1 VEMDYVDEYLNH
13 LSVERGLSSNSVEA
27 YSHDLC
33 RFFSWSQDKPVAAVS
48 AEDLRS
54 HMAWLRGEGI
64 SARSVARAV
73 SAIRGY
79 FRYLLEEEI
88 LDHDPTALLDRPKL
102 AKSLPGVLTREE
114 VERLLTAPDLDNLE
128 GRRDRAMLE
137 MLYAAGL
144 RVSELTG
151 LSLND
156 VDLMA
161 GVVRAFGK
169 GSKERLVPIGEE
181 AANRVRDYLVAA
193 RPVFARGSNTDAL
206 FLSRRGKGLT
216 RQAVWYRI
224 KMYCLLAGIG
234 GKISPHTF
242 RHSFATHLLEGGAD
256 LRAVQ
261 AMLGHADISTTQIYT
276 HMDRARLREEY
287 DRYHPR
293 SGAVPSPAKEDP

>member
-1 VEMDYVDEYLNH
+1 MDYVDEYLNH
-13 LSVERGLSSNSVEA
+13 LVIERGLSHNSVTA

-33 RFFSWSQDKPVAAVS
+33 RFFSWAREKPPDQVA
-48 AEDLRS
+48 AEDLRE
-54 HMAWLRGEGI
+54 HLVWLRREGI
-64 SARSVARAV
+64 SARSMTRAM

-79 FRYLLEEEI
+79 FRFLLEEEI
-88 LDHDPTALLDRPKL
+88 INHDPTALLDRPKL
-102 AKSLPGVLTREE
+102 QKSLPGVLSRQEI
-114 VERLLTAPDLDNLE
+114 ERLLSAPDLENVE
-128 GRRDRAMLE
+128 GLRDRAMLE
-137 MLYAAGL
+137 LLYAAGL
-144 RVSELTG
+144 RVSELVG

-156 VDLMA
+156 IDLEA

-181 AANRVRDYLVAA
+181 AVRWARQYLLTV
-193 RPVFARGSNTDAL
+193 RPAWAKGRTTNAL

-216 RQAVWYRI
+216 RQAVWHRI
-224 KMYCLLAGIG
+224 KHYCLAAGIK

-276 HMDRARLREEY
+276 HVDRKRLREEY

-293 SGAVPSPAKEDP
+293 SRGISALRPEP